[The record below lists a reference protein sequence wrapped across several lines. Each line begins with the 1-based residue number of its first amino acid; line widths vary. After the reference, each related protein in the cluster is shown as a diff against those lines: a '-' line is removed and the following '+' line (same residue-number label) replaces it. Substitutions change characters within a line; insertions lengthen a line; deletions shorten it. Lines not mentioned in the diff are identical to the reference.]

1 MMRADDDDDDVFNGV
16 VVAAAALLFLFVP
29 FFFVYLALDRRV
41 GVVVDV
47 VVGVVIAPTSK

>member
-1 MMRADDDDDDVFNGV
+1 MMRADDVDDDDDFNGV
-16 VVAAAALLFLFVP
+16 VVAAALLFLFVP